1 MSDQPPQQPEQPQVQ
16 SDQPG
21 PEAPPAGQQPS
32 PQFVPPHGQHQPP
45 PPPGQYGYYPYQPHP
60 PQPTNAY
67 AVASIITS
75 SLSLA
80 ILIFTAGLLSPI
92 TGIASVV
99 GAVLGHKGK
108 DDVDKGRAVQQRDLA
123 VAGLWTGV
131 AGIVLSTLA
140 LLAWIAVIVL
150 AIVYDDTNSSFD
162 FHRELNWE

>member
-1 MSDQPPQQPEQPQVQ
+1 MSDQPPENPAPTPE
-16 SDQPG
+16 QPG
-21 PEAPPAGQQPS
+21 PEAPP

-45 PPPGQYGYYPYQPHP
+45 PPPPGQYGYYPQAPHP
-60 PQPTNAY
+60 PQPTNGY

-80 ILIFTAGLLSPI
+80 VLIFTAGLLSPI

-131 AGIVLSTLA
+131 AGIILSVLA
-140 LLAWIAVIVL
+140 LLAWIALIVL
-150 AIVYDDTNSSFD
+150 AVIYDDSNSSFD